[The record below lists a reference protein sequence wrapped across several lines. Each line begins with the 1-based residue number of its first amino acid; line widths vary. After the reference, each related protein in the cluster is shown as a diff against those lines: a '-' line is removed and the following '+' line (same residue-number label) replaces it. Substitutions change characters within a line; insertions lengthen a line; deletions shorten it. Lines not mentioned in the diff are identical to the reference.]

1 MDGQND
7 TLDILGQQPAL
18 NLYTQIC
25 FCFPVQDDTSL
36 DKIVTTLKSGLE
48 RLSAS
53 FPWVAGQ
60 VVNEGANDGNTGIF
74 KIKPLEKTPRLII
87 EDLRNDASMPTME
100 FLRTAKFP
108 FRMLDENVICPRNTI
123 PGTSNEPPY
132 EDIPVFLLQANFI
145 IGGLLLTFNGQHQT
159 MDMTGQ
165 GQIID
170 LFSKACRNEEF
181 TPEELLTGNL
191 ARHDLIP
198 LFDDSWTP
206 GSELAASIIPP
217 KSEQPS
223 TGTEGLPAP
232 PGPPSSSWAYLNFSS
247 TSLLALKTHACN
259 TLTSGFVSTDDTIT
273 AFIWQCVVRARAPR
287 LASPEREVHFAR
299 AIDVRKFLN
308 VPAEYPGLLQNM
320 TYHSFPLQKLISS
333 PLGVVASNLRTGL
346 NATQVSHHTRSLA
359 TYFSRTPNKNCVS
372 FTAALD
378 LSADIMFSSW
388 AKLDCYEL
396 DFGLGLG
403 MPECVRRP
411 QLIPVESLGYLMPK
425 DREGGIA
432 VAICL
437 RDDDMKRLRGDEE
450 LLKYGEFIA

>member
-25 FCFPVQDDTSL
+25 FCYPIHADASQ
-36 DKIVTTLKSGLE
+36 DKIITTLKRGLE
-48 RLSAS
+48 RLSAG
-53 FPWVAGQ
+53 FPWIAGQ
-60 VVNEGANDGNTGIF
+60 VVNEGSDDGNTGVF
-74 KIKPLEKTPRLII
+74 KIKPLENTPRLII
-87 EDLRNDASMPTME
+87 KDLRNDASAPTIE
-100 FLRTAKFP
+100 TLRGAKFP
-108 FRMLDENVICPRNTI
+108 FKMLDENVICPRNTI
-123 PGTSNEPPY
+123 PGTSNEPTHD
-132 EDIPVFLLQANFI
+132 DIPVFLVQANFVK
-145 IGGLLLTFNGQHQT
+145 GGLLLTFSGQHQT

-170 LFSKACRNEEF
+170 LFSKACCGKDFTQEEISV
-181 TPEELLTGNL
+181 GNL
-191 ARHDLIP
+191 SRKYLIP
-198 LFDDSWTP
+198 LLDEFWKP
-206 GSELAASIIPP
+206 GPELADSIVKPT
-217 KSEQPS
+217 QPNLS
-223 TGTEGLPAP
+223 AEIEGLPAAP
-232 PGPPSSSWAYLNFSS
+232 VIPNSSWAYLNFSAA
-247 TSLLALKTHACN
+247 SLRALKTQAFS
-259 TLTSGFVSTDDTIT
+259 TLTADFVSTDDTIT
-273 AFIWQCVVRARAPR
+273 ATIWQCIMRARAPR
-287 LASPEREVHFAR
+287 LAFPEGEVHFAR
-299 AIDVRKFLN
+299 AVDVRKFLN

-346 NATQVSHHTRSLA
+346 NAAHLSHHTRSLA
-359 TYFSRTPNKNCVS
+359 TYLSRTPDKNCVS
-372 FTAALD
+372 FTATLD

-396 DFGLGLG
+396 DFGLELG

-437 RDDDMKRLRGDEE
+437 RDDDMERLRGDEE
-450 LLKYGEFIA
+450 FLKYGEFVA